1 MGAGKHLRV
10 SPITLKIQ
18 FKTAQEAENFFE
30 TVREQFN
37 MVPTAASDK
46 AAKIKALAKTTGL
59 TIEEATAAIDAAISK
74 KKGSASSSA
83 ATSSSAA
90 SATNEDEE
98 ELLVVADEVEE
109 EDDDE
114 EEGGDEELDET
125 DVVKK

>member
-114 EEGGDEELDET
+114 EGGDEEELDES

>member
-1 MGAGKHLRV
+1 M

-98 ELLVVADEVEE
+98 ELLVVADEVED